1 MNSDHSLLYWL
12 GHYGPHILYF
22 MSVATLWNKKG
33 TTNADLD
40 LGPGFMLFYLNLGAV
55 VSMIVNVLLKSI
67 IQQPRPLSSSHTNL
81 ALVHQR
87 SALYRHGIP
96 FDLYGMPSGHAQM
109 CAFLT
114 VFIYL
119 ATRNL
124 HLILLYLLLTVV
136 TAIQTV
142 SNSFHTSFQFIV
154 GLFVGSII
162 ACGVGWI
169 ASRNRGIYAP
179 NAKKNGA
186 WSERPD
192 DGYIVR

>member
-22 MSVATLWNKKG
+22 MSVATLWNIKG
-33 TTNADLD
+33 TTNA
-40 LGPGFMLFYLNLGAV
+40 GPGFMLFYLNLGAV